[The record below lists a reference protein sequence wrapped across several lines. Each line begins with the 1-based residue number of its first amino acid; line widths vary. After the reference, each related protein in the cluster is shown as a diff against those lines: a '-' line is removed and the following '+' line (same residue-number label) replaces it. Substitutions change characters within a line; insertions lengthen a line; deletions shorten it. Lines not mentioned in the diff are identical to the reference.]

1 MIDKFR
7 RPVTFLLRFFPPTL
21 ILTMFVC
28 FGYYALHYKWLMDD
42 FTFRETLKEMGIVD
56 ASLMFYKNFNG
67 RLASHFYLL
76 IVFKLFTNHVE
87 LLFIYR
93 TLLLFAFIISLAH
106 FLKNY
111 LETIRRKIIPLSQL
125 LFFSAFIT
133 AFLFFFFFAGRLE
146 LWFWISSTGV
156 YLISFIIGMN
166 AFALVLAKKQNT
178 LNFILSILL
187 FFLAGGFS
195 ESYAVMYIAL
205 LLYLDF
211 KIIRKDV
218 QLSTHKATVNFA
230 LLGIIAGILINLFS
244 GGVHNR
250 LGELPHFGFFYA
262 LKNTAHSIAFSFLR
276 WKYFL
281 LEALLIITFLFYA
294 HFLFPKPNAGL
305 KYFLKRSFLV
315 IIFISV
321 SFFIPCYLLS
331 DIVPDRAAAI
341 GYFAGVL
348 FLFDYFIFRSDTFG
362 KINYPE
368 SSAANKIIDAE
379 NPS

>member
-1 MIDKFR
+1 MIDKLK
-7 RPVTFLLRFFPPTL
+7 RPATLLLRFFPPTL
-21 ILTMFVC
+21 ILAMFVC

-56 ASLMFYKNFNG
+56 ASVLFYKNFNG

-76 IVFKLFTNHVE
+76 SVFKLFANHVE

-93 TLLLFAFIISLAH
+93 TLLLFAFIISLTH
-106 FLKNY
+106 LLKNY
-111 LETIRRKIIPLSQL
+111 LETIRGKIIPLSQL
-125 LFFSAFIT
+125 LLFSTFIT

-156 YLISFIIGMN
+156 YLISFIIAMN
-166 AFALVLAKKQNT
+166 AFALVLAKKQNA
-178 LNFILSILL
+178 LNIILATLL

-195 ESYAVMYIAL
+195 ESYVAMYIAL

-211 KIIRKDV
+211 KIIRKDMR
-218 QLSTHKATVNFA
+218 LSSHKAFVNFA
-230 LLGIIAGILINLFS
+230 LLGIIAGILINLLS

-250 LGELPHFGFFYA
+250 LGNLPHFGFFYA

-281 LEALLIITFLFYA
+281 LESFLIIAFLLYA
-294 HFLFPKPNAGL
+294 HFHFPKPNAGWN
-305 KYFLKRSFLV
+305 YFLKQSFPV
-315 IIFISV
+315 IIFISI

-341 GYFAGVL
+341 GYFAGIL

-362 KINYPE
+362 KINYQELKVTNKVNDTE
-368 SSAANKIIDAE
+368 S
-379 NPS
+379 PS